1 MNKYDR
7 ATLSLLTACYEFWHI
22 GLKTPAMLHMLIRD
36 KHAENISYPPPVCPA
51 VSRQQ
56 SIQLLLIT
64 ASCIDNVLSY
74 AIK

>member
-1 MNKYDR
+1 MRQSY
-7 ATLSLLTACYEFWHI
+7 TQPPHCLLRILAHWFENASH
-22 GLKTPAMLHMLIRD
+22 ASHVDSD
-36 KHAENISYPPPVCPA
+36 KHAENTSYPPPVCPA